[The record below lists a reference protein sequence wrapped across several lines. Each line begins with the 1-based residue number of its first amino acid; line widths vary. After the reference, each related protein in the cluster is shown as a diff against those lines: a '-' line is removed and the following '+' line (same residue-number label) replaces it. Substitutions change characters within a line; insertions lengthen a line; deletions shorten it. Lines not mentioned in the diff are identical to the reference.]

1 MMTHWISRLT
11 DLLAPRP
18 CAVCGRRLTP
28 EESTLC
34 MDCLLRLP
42 FTNFEHTPFDNAMA
56 RLFWGQLPMEKAAA
70 LFYHTPHSPAA
81 QVIYDLKYH
90 SRPQYGRQL
99 GVLTGSRFLPTGFF
113 DGMDAIVAVPLAPAR
128 QRERG
133 YNQSDAIVE
142 GLCRA
147 TGLPS
152 LARAVVRTGFT
163 ASQTQQQSRQERM
176 ENVEGAFRLRRP
188 DHVAGHHLLLVDD
201 VVTTGATML
210 AVGKAL
216 QEAGNVKFSLLS
228 LGFTQPL

>member
-99 GVLTGSRFLPTGFF
+99 GVLTGRRFLPTGFF
-113 DGMDAIVAVPLAPAR
+113 DGM
-128 QRERG
+128 
-133 YNQSDAIVE
+133 DAIVE

-188 DHVAGHHLLLVDD
+188 DHVAGRHLLLVDD

-210 AVGKAL
+210 AVAKAL